1 MSEGIYYL
9 TEKDFEIRQNTK
21 GNLLGLSSES
31 NGMNLILF
39 YSKECKFCDD
49 LLTQFKQLPRLI
61 LGCKFSMLNINHYH
75 NVIEMS
81 KNTISP
87 ITYVPDL
94 ILYVNGLPY
103 MRYDGSNTKD
113 AIKDFIIDIH
123 QKLQKVKFV
132 SNDEGESN
140 QIEEK
145 TVSDLP
151 EYTVGRPLYGCD
163 INSGKCYLDFS
174 QAYN

>member
-21 GNLLGLSSES
+21 GNLLGLTSDS

-132 SNDEGESN
+132 SSDEGQSN
-140 QIEEK
+140 QIEDK
-145 TVSDLP
+145 IVTDLP
-151 EYTVGRPLYGCD
+151 EYTIGRPLYGCD
-163 INSGKCYLDFS
+163 ANTGKCYLDFS
-174 QAYN
+174 EAYN

>member
-9 TEKDFEIRQNTK
+9 TEKDFEIRENTK
-21 GNLLGLSSES
+21 GNLLGLTSDL

-103 MRYDGSNTKD
+103 MRYDGDINDINEIQTFVKEVAESILQQINTHKQTNNTQIND
-113 AIKDFIIDIH
+113 DYH
-123 QKLQKVKFV
+123 V
-132 SNDEGESN
+132 SN
-140 QIEEK
+140 
-145 TVSDLP
+145 
-151 EYTVGRPLYGCD
+151 
-163 INSGKCYLDFS
+163 
-174 QAYN
+174 